1 VRQSVSR
8 LEKAGYDAKLVE
20 VGRLSETELA
30 ELDAISGRWRQ
41 GAGERGFAMS
51 LDAVRRDDHADSLVL
66 LACDGEGR
74 ARGFLHFA
82 PSSGRPAVS
91 LSLMRRD
98 RDTPNGLT
106 EFMVVRAI
114 GSARAAWKRSRSTL
128 PSSRG

>member
-1 VRQSVSR
+1 
-8 LEKAGYDAKLVE
+8 
-20 VGRLSETELA
+20 
-30 ELDAISGRWRQ
+30 
-41 GAGERGFAMS
+41 MS

-66 LACDGEGR
+66 LARDGDGR

-82 PSSGRPAVS
+82 PSYGRAAVS

-114 GSARAAWKRSRSTL
+114 EQLASARRAERPRSTS
-128 PSSRG
+128 PSSPA